1 MHIGLAGAGR
11 IGAFHAGVLRSMPL
25 VDRLT
30 VTDPDKERARGVAQS
45 AGAECAESPEALLR
59 EGVDAIVIAAA
70 TPAHAPL
77 LHLAADAGVPAFC
90 EKPIAL
96 DLATTDA
103 VIEHVRCAGILV
115 HIGFQRRFDAG
126 YRAAKEAVLSGE
138 LGDVYLVRLATHDPA
153 PPPEHYIAASGGI
166 FADLSVHDIEVAPWV
181 LGRPI
186 VEVYADGAAH
196 DPAFRRHG
204 DVDVAAALLRFDGGA
219 MGILSAGR
227 HDPRGYDIRM
237 ELFGSRDS
245 LAVGMDGRTPLR
257 SVEPGVPAPAEPGY
271 RDFMDRFEPAYRAE
285 LAAFLQAVR
294 NGGSSSCTVEEARQA
309 LAVALAAQRSRA
321 EHRPVAVEE
330 VAG

>member
-1 MHIGLAGAGR
+1 MHVGLAGAGR
-11 IGAFHAGVLRSMPL
+11 IGAFHAGVLRSIPL
-25 VDRLT
+25 VDSLT
-30 VTDPDKERARGVAQS
+30 VTDPDHDRAAQVAQA
-45 AGAECAESPEALLR
+45 AGGVCVESPEALLDG
-59 EGVDAIVIAAA
+59 GVDAVVIAAA
-70 TPAHAPL
+70 TPAHARL

-126 YRAAKEAVLSGE
+126 YRAAREAVLSGT

-153 PPPEHYIAASGGI
+153 PPPERYVAGSGGI
-166 FADLSVHDIEVAPWV
+166 FADLSVHDVEVAPWV

-186 VEVYADGAAH
+186 VEVYADGTAT
-196 DPAFRRHG
+196 DPVFRRHG
-204 DVDVAAALLRFDGGA
+204 DVDVAAAVLRFDGGT

-237 ELFGSRDS
+237 ELFGSNDS
-245 LAVGMDGRTPLR
+245 LVVGMDGRTPLR
-257 SVEPGVPAPAEPGY
+257 SVEPGVPAPAERGY
-271 RDFMDRFEPAYRAE
+271 RDFVDRFEPAYRAE
-285 LAAFLQAVR
+285 LTAFLDAVR
-294 NGGSSSCTVEEARQA
+294 DGSPSPCTVDEARRA
-309 LAVALAAQRSRA
+309 LVVALAAQRSRA
-321 EHRPVAVEE
+321 EHRPVPVDE